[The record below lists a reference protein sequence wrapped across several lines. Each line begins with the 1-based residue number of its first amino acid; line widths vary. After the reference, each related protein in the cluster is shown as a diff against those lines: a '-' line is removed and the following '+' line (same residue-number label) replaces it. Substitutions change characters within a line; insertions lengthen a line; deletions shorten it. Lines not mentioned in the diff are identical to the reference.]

1 MIFVYQIVIVKSV
14 EVRFF
19 FTISTVLVIR
29 ETVNESAAWRL
40 DS

>member
-40 DS
+40 DC

>member
-1 MIFVYQIVIVKSV
+1 MIFVYQIIIVKSV

-40 DS
+40 DC